1 MKGGERPGQGWDKC
15 ADPLGESEEGTSRER
30 KGPDRRVPDEPT
42 LRPVRDLGVSASVPC
57 LLPVPGLSPIRAQPT
72 YDRDLGTVKPKGV
85 VLSHFRRDPIP
96 ARPQHGSAR

>member
-1 MKGGERPGQGWDKC
+1 MRRPARGNQKRGRRGK
-15 ADPLGESEEGTSRER
+15 R

-72 YDRDLGTVKPKGV
+72 YDGGDGAVKPKGV
-85 VLSHFRRDPIP
+85 VLSHFRRDPTP
-96 ARPQHGSAR
+96 AGHNRLGPLAS